1 MCMTKEYILS
11 YLLNTKKNIY
21 IYIIRIIYINKKKKK
36 KDLCFVKNEMYYHRI
51 WCRAWQDKFTWLIPN
66 PINGVIQLW
75 FMWPMPL
82 TFYEFKCGKQASKLY
97 EFLGIDLFIML
108 DIFHELLQ
116 LQGYI
121 YPYHNILVS
130 FPTIWLLWHLVS
142 YTFVSGPLWII
153 FISYLP
159 RNLNIKK
166 TFF

>member
-1 MCMTKEYILS
+1 
-11 YLLNTKKNIY
+11 
-21 IYIIRIIYINKKKKK
+21 
-36 KDLCFVKNEMYYHRI
+36 MYYHRI

-142 YTFVSGPLWII
+142 YTFVSGVWTPLD
-153 FISYLP
+153 
-159 RNLNIKK
+159 NIHFLLTKKFKLKKK
-166 TFF
+166 TFFLIIKIFEFYWLDLLT